1 MMWTVYR
8 HVKGQIYLGL
18 GSAVHSET
26 GDRLERY
33 LCLYDTPEVAWV
45 RPAGMFHETLPTGDR
60 RFAAVARVRIVM
72 PEDEPTVL
80 TFGYDA
86 WGAGR
91 PLDAFL
97 ASYEQNRNH
106 LRGTRYALETLDGE
120 LVANCNTLRF
130 ERGIVG
136 IASVATH
143 PAHRGQ
149 GHAGRLLRAVMALLR
164 EQDRDSRFLLFSE
177 VEPAIYARVGFEIVP
192 DEHQRF
198 LPAIAMATG
207 LSARPLTPDEARWLE
222 RYF

>member
-45 RPAGMFHETLPTGDR
+45 RPAGMFHETLPTGEP
-60 RFAAVARVRIVM
+60 RFEPVARVRVVM

-86 WGAGR
+86 WGKGR
-91 PLDAFL
+91 PMDAFL
-97 ASYEQNRNH
+97 ASYGQSRHH
-106 LRGTRYALETLDGE
+106 LRGMRYGLETIEGE

-130 ERGIVG
+130 QRGVVG
-136 IASVATH
+136 IASVATR
-143 PAHRGQ
+143 PDRRGE
-149 GHAGRLLRAVMALLR
+149 GHASRLLRAVMALLR
-164 EQDRDSRFLLFSE
+164 EQDPDTRFLLFSE
-177 VEPAIYARVGFEIVP
+177 VDPALYARVGFEVVP
-192 DEHQRF
+192 EENQRF
-198 LPAIAMATG
+198 APAIAMATG
-207 LSARPLTPDEARWLE
+207 LSARPLEASEARWLE
-222 RYF
+222 QYF